1 MKIVIGLFDD
11 YSRHPTSPLP
21 TFGKSQPFFPKPE
34 ERAAYDWA
42 TARQNEELTAR
53 KVSLVALS
61 LGPQG

>member
-21 TFGKSQPFFPKPE
+21 TFGRFQLLFPKPE
-34 ERAAYDWA
+34 ERVAYDWA

-53 KVSLVALS
+53 KVSLVAHS
-61 LGPQG
+61 LRPQE